1 MPISENDLRL
11 RLGEKI
17 EELRSSKNLGVREF
31 ALIAEIEHHQLI
43 NIEKGRV
50 DLRLK
55 TLRKIAIGLDVDI
68 QELFNFMKIS

>member
-68 QELFNFMKIS
+68 QELFNFKKTS